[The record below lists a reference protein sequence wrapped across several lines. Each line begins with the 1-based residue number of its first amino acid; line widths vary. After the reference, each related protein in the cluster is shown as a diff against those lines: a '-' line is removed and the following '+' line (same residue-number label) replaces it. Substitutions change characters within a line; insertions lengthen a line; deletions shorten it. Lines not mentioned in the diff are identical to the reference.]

1 MVYVTRKTLS
11 PQYAGSL
18 KLPGDANL
26 GRLSLA
32 VLVDEPALVQYVNFL
47 TKRTAIDKGL
57 HSLLK

>member
-1 MVYVTRKTLS
+1 MVYVTRKTPS
-11 PQYAGSL
+11 SQYASL
-18 KLPGDANL
+18 LSLQETPIS

-32 VLVDEPALVQYVNFL
+32 VLVDERALVQYVNFL